1 MTHLKDTVFVLPNV
15 ILEFYGSID
24 DTLIDSAAQKHS
36 QFIEQKTP
44 LLVQANK
51 VVQNSLQHYY
61 YKSTDALIHSM
72 TPNFNAVAILKVES
86 TQAVEMV
93 EFFDEIDKIDKNK
106 TEEKP
111 VAVSQT
117 EPNPLEIIQRDL
129 EIMVMGDDAG
139 ELAINACAANILK
152 LQA

>member
-1 MTHLKDTVFVLPNV
+1 MMTHLKDTVFVLPNV
-15 ILEFYGSID
+15 IFEFYGSID
-24 DTLIDSAAQKHS
+24 DTLIDSAALKHS
-36 QFIEQKTP
+36 QFIEQKHF

-61 YKSTDALIHSM
+61 YKSTDALTYLM

-93 EFFDEIDKIDKNK
+93 EFFDEIDKNK

-111 VAVSQT
+111 IAVS
-117 EPNPLEIIQRDL
+117 
-129 EIMVMGDDAG
+129 
-139 ELAINACAANILK
+139 
-152 LQA
+152 

>member
-1 MTHLKDTVFVLPNV
+1 
-15 ILEFYGSID
+15 
-24 DTLIDSAAQKHS
+24 
-36 QFIEQKTP
+36 
-44 LLVQANK
+44 
-51 VVQNSLQHYY
+51 
-61 YKSTDALIHSM
+61 M

-93 EFFDEIDKIDKNK
+93 EFFDEIDKNK

-111 VAVSQT
+111 IAVSQT

-129 EIMVMGDDAG
+129 EIMVMGDEAG